1 MLDELFEEEVDD
13 FGLVEVEVLTLLVLV
28 EDEGLMLLVLVDAE
42 GLTLLDLMED
52 EGLTL
57 LDWVV
62 DLEVDADLVEDELLD
77 AEEELVEL

>member
-1 MLDELFEEEVDD
+1 VLDELFEEEFDD
-13 FGLVEVEVLTLLVLV
+13 FGLMEVEVLT
-28 EDEGLMLLVLVDAE
+28 LLVLVDAE

-52 EGLTL
+52 EGLTP

-62 DLEVDADLVEDELLD
+62 VLEVDADLVEDELLD